1 MFSWRSTLGFRFTK
15 TNGSVGGQREN
26 SGGQKE
32 GTGAASVGEGKDEGI
47 GGGGGDQDEGS
58 DGSVAGGGGDQDEG
72 SDGGITGGGGDQDE
86 GRDRG
91 IGGGGRGGNRDGN
104 KDIDVEESRSMV
116 GDTEKAI
123 GGKNSRPMKIVE
135 IFIAVIAQ
143 STAAVIAVDFLGIST
158 GTKDLLYCALITNL
172 FGFVCCTAALWQS
185 DTHPETAKLLG
196 KIGSAAATLGFILM
210 VAMILPIYLLWI
222 IGVACLAL
230 LVVFVIS
237 LKSF

>member
-1 MFSWRSTLGFRFTK
+1 MFSWLSTPGFRFTK
-15 TNGSVGGQREN
+15 TNGSVGGQQEN

-58 DGSVAGGGGDQDEG
+58 DGGVTGGGGDQDEG

-86 GRDRG
+86 RRDRD
-91 IGGGGRGGNRDGN
+91 IGGGNRDGN

-116 GDTEKAI
+116 GDIEKAM

-185 DTHPETAKLLG
+185 DTQPETAKLLG

-237 LKSF
+237 LKSS

>member
-1 MFSWRSTLGFRFTK
+1 MFSWLSTPGFRFTK
-15 TNGSVGGQREN
+15 TNGSVGGQQEN

-58 DGSVAGGGGDQDEG
+58 DGGVTGGGGDQDEG

-86 GRDRG
+86 RRDRD
-91 IGGGGRGGNRDGN
+91 IGGGNRDGN

-116 GDTEKAI
+116 GDIEKAM

-185 DTHPETAKLLG
+185 DTQPETAKLLG
-196 KIGSAAATLGFILM
+196 KIGAAAATLGFILM

-237 LKSF
+237 LKSS

>member
-1 MFSWRSTLGFRFTK
+1 MFSWLSTPGFRFTK
-15 TNGSVGGQREN
+15 TNGSVGGQQEN

-32 GTGAASVGEGKDEGI
+32 GTGAASVGEGKDKGI
-47 GGGGGDQDEGS
+47 GGGGDQDEGS
-58 DGSVAGGGGDQDEG
+58 DGGETGGGRDQDEG

-86 GRDRG
+86 GRDKG
-91 IGGGGRGGNRDGN
+91 IGGGGGNRDGN

-116 GDTEKAI
+116 GDIEKAM

-158 GTKDLLYCALITNL
+158 GTKDLLYCALTTNL
-172 FGFVCCTAALWQS
+172 FGFVCCTAALWLS

-196 KIGSAAATLGFILM
+196 KIGAAAATLGFILM

-237 LKSF
+237 LKSS

>member
-15 TNGSVGGQREN
+15 TNGSVGGQQEN

-58 DGSVAGGGGDQDEG
+58 DGGVTGGEGDQDEG

-91 IGGGGRGGNRDGN
+91 IGGGGGGGNRDGN

-116 GDTEKAI
+116 GDIEKAMV
-123 GGKNSRPMKIVE
+123 GKNSRPMKIVE

-158 GTKDLLYCALITNL
+158 STKDLLYCALITNL

-210 VAMILPIYLLWI
+210 VAMIVPIYLLWI

-237 LKSF
+237 LKSS

>member
-1 MFSWRSTLGFRFTK
+1 MFSWLSTPGFRFTK
-15 TNGSVGGQREN
+15 TNGSVGGQQEN

-58 DGSVAGGGGDQDEG
+58 DGGVTGGGGDQDEG

-86 GRDRG
+86 RRDRD
-91 IGGGGRGGNRDGN
+91 IGGGNRDGN

-116 GDTEKAI
+116 GDIEKAM

-185 DTHPETAKLLG
+185 DTQPETAKLLG

-210 VAMILPIYLLWI
+210 VAMIVPIYLLWI

-237 LKSF
+237 LKSS

>member
-1 MFSWRSTLGFRFTK
+1 MSSWRFPKTK
-15 TNGSVGGQREN
+15 GSVEGQQEN
-26 SGGQKE
+26 SGGQKD
-32 GTGAASVGEGKDEGI
+32 GTEAASVGEGKEEGI
-47 GGGGGDQDEGS
+47 GGGGRDQDEGS
-58 DGSVAGGGGDQDEG
+58 DGGVTGGAGDQDEG

-91 IGGGGRGGNRDGN
+91 IGGGGGNRDGDR
-104 KDIDVEESRSMV
+104 DIDVEDSRSMFSEI
-116 GDTEKAI
+116 EKAI

-185 DTHPETAKLLG
+185 DTQPETAKLLG

-237 LKSF
+237 LKSS

>member
-1 MFSWRSTLGFRFTK
+1 MFSWLSTPGFRFTK
-15 TNGSVGGQREN
+15 TNGSVGGQQEN

-58 DGSVAGGGGDQDEG
+58 DGGVTGGGGDQDEG
-72 SDGGITGGGGDQDE
+72 SDGGITGGGGDRDE
-86 GRDRG
+86 RRDRD
-91 IGGGGRGGNRDGN
+91 IGGGNRDGN

-116 GDTEKAI
+116 GDIEKAM

-185 DTHPETAKLLG
+185 DTQPETAKLLG

-210 VAMILPIYLLWI
+210 VAMIVPIYLLWI

-237 LKSF
+237 LKSS

>member
-1 MFSWRSTLGFRFTK
+1 MFSWLSTPGFRFTK
-15 TNGSVGGQREN
+15 TNGSVGGQQEN

-58 DGSVAGGGGDQDEG
+58 DGGVTGGGGDQDEG

-86 GRDRG
+86 RRDRD
-91 IGGGGRGGNRDGN
+91 IGGGGGNRDRN

-116 GDTEKAI
+116 GDIEKAM
-123 GGKNSRPMKIVE
+123 GVKNSRPMKIVE

-185 DTHPETAKLLG
+185 DTQPETAKLLG
-196 KIGSAAATLGFILM
+196 KIGAAAATLGFILM

-237 LKSF
+237 LKSS

>member
-1 MFSWRSTLGFRFTK
+1 MLSWLSTPGFRFTK
-15 TNGSVGGQREN
+15 TNGSVGGQQEN

-58 DGSVAGGGGDQDEG
+58 DGGVTGGGGDQDEG

-86 GRDRG
+86 RRDRD
-91 IGGGGRGGNRDGN
+91 IGGGNRDGN

-116 GDTEKAI
+116 GDIEKAM
-123 GGKNSRPMKIVE
+123 GVKNSRPMKIVE

-158 GTKDLLYCALITNL
+158 GTKDLLYCALTTNL
-172 FGFVCCTAALWQS
+172 FGFVCCTAALWLS

-196 KIGSAAATLGFILM
+196 KIGAAAATLGFILM

-237 LKSF
+237 LKSS

>member
-1 MFSWRSTLGFRFTK
+1 MFSWLSTPGFRFTK
-15 TNGSVGGQREN
+15 TNGSVGGQQEN

-32 GTGAASVGEGKDEGI
+32 GTGATSVGEGKDEGI

-58 DGSVAGGGGDQDEG
+58 DGGVTGGGGDQDEG

-86 GRDRG
+86 RRDRD
-91 IGGGGRGGNRDGN
+91 IGGGGGNRDRN

-116 GDTEKAI
+116 GDIEKAM
-123 GGKNSRPMKIVE
+123 GVKNSRPMKIVE

-172 FGFVCCTAALWQS
+172 FGFVCCTAALWLS

-196 KIGSAAATLGFILM
+196 KIGAAAATLGFILM

-237 LKSF
+237 LKSS

>member
-15 TNGSVGGQREN
+15 TNGSVEGQQEN

-58 DGSVAGGGGDQDEG
+58 DGGVTGGGGDQDEG

-86 GRDRG
+86 RRDRD
-91 IGGGGRGGNRDGN
+91 IGGGGGNRDRN

-116 GDTEKAI
+116 GDIEKAM
-123 GGKNSRPMKIVE
+123 GVKNLRPMKIVE

-185 DTHPETAKLLG
+185 DTHPKTAKLLG
-196 KIGSAAATLGFILM
+196 KIGAAAATLGFILM

-237 LKSF
+237 LKSS

>member
-1 MFSWRSTLGFRFTK
+1 MFSWLSTPGFRFTK
-15 TNGSVGGQREN
+15 TNGSVGGQQEN

-58 DGSVAGGGGDQDEG
+58 DGGVTGGGGDQDEG

-86 GRDRG
+86 RRDRD
-91 IGGGGRGGNRDGN
+91 IGGGNRDGN

-116 GDTEKAI
+116 GDIEKAM

-185 DTHPETAKLLG
+185 DTQPETAKLLG
-196 KIGSAAATLGFILM
+196 KIGSVAATLGFILM

-237 LKSF
+237 LKSS

>member
-1 MFSWRSTLGFRFTK
+1 MFSWLSTPGFRFTK
-15 TNGSVGGQREN
+15 TNGSVGGQQEN

-32 GTGAASVGEGKDEGI
+32 GTGAASVGEGKHEGI

-58 DGSVAGGGGDQDEG
+58 DGGVTGGGGDQDEG

-86 GRDRG
+86 RRDRD
-91 IGGGGRGGNRDGN
+91 IGGGGGNRDRN

-116 GDTEKAI
+116 GDIEKAM
-123 GGKNSRPMKIVE
+123 GVKNSRPMKIVE

-158 GTKDLLYCALITNL
+158 GTKDLLYCALTTNL
-172 FGFVCCTAALWQS
+172 FGFVCCTAALWLS

-196 KIGSAAATLGFILM
+196 KIGAAAATLGFILM

-237 LKSF
+237 LKSS

>member
-1 MFSWRSTLGFRFTK
+1 MFSWLSTPGFRFTK
-15 TNGSVGGQREN
+15 TNGSVGGQQEN
-26 SGGQKE
+26 SGGQE

-58 DGSVAGGGGDQDEG
+58 DGGVTGGGGDQDEG

-86 GRDRG
+86 RRDRD
-91 IGGGGRGGNRDGN
+91 IGGGNRDGN

-116 GDTEKAI
+116 GDIEKAM
-123 GGKNSRPMKIVE
+123 GVKNSRPMKIVE

-210 VAMILPIYLLWI
+210 VAMIVPIYLLWI

-237 LKSF
+237 LKSS

>member
-1 MFSWRSTLGFRFTK
+1 MFSWLSTPGFRFTK
-15 TNGSVGGQREN
+15 TNGSVGGQQEN

-58 DGSVAGGGGDQDEG
+58 DGGVTGGGADQDEG

-86 GRDRG
+86 RRDRD
-91 IGGGGRGGNRDGN
+91 IGGGNRDGN

-116 GDTEKAI
+116 GDIEKAM
-123 GGKNSRPMKIVE
+123 GVKNSRPMKIVE

-185 DTHPETAKLLG
+185 DTQPETAKLLG

-237 LKSF
+237 LKSS